1 MKSVEMAWLEYRHHL
16 LLFVHKGVQ
25 NKQDAE
31 DIVNEVFEKLVKQYK
46 NNAIPSN
53 ISGWLY
59 SVSKNSMID
68 FYRKRRPTEEL
79 PHNLVTECEEISVI
93 KELSQCLIPMIKQL
107 PEHYQEA
114 VFLSEIDEK
123 KHKVVA
129 SELGISLS
137 AAKSRVL
144 RGKKQLYQV
153 LIDCCVFSQDKFGNT
168 VSFEK
173 KDAESCFFC
182 K

>member
-1 MKSVEMAWLEYRHHL
+1 MKNVEIAWLKYRQN
-16 LLFVHKGVQ
+16 LFLFIRKHVQ
-25 NKQDAE
+25 NEQDTE
-31 DIVNEVFEKLVKQYK
+31 DIVNDVFEKLLKQCK

-53 ISGWLY
+53 ISAWLY
-59 SVSKNSMID
+59 HVSKNSMID
-68 FYRKRRPTEEL
+68 YYRKRKLTEEL
-79 PHNLVTECEEISVI
+79 PYNLSTEIEETSVIQEISR
-93 KELSQCLIPMIKQL
+93 CLIPMIKQL
-107 PEHYQEA
+107 PENYKEA

-144 RGKKQLYQV
+144 RGKKQLYQL
-153 LIDCCVFSQDKFGNT
+153 LIDCCVFSKNEFGNT
-168 VSFEK
+168 VSFER
-173 KDAESCFFC
+173 KDEKPCSFC